1 MIIVY
6 HQNNKIVKVG
16 ATTKNVYSENKSIA
30 KNLIEI
36 AKQFPQDLIIWSHI
50 SLEPHLNIEKIDE
63 IFHQEKIMASYNLS
77 PNNFI
82 SDTIGYVDS
91 SPFLKINKEV
101 SYPTWMM
108 SSNVGGI
115 HASVLLL
122 LKNQIQIDADF
133 DYFLNSIAR
142 LGMSK
147 GLLCYSNP
155 KLLKDCSQI
164 FPKHKENKSLLFR
177 FVKQHY
183 KTRWIFLLFLNLFL
197 YKRTLVVFAF
207 LMSFFYKKRGLKID
221 TFHEIKAE
229 SNNKV
234 IEKGTI
240 DVIIPTIGRKK
251 YLYDTLKDISFQ
263 TFLPTSIIIV
273 EQNPVQDSITELDY
287 IVNEDWPFQIKHI
300 FTHQTGACNARNLAL
315 KEVKSEWVF
324 MADDDIRI
332 KSDFLEKTFEIIR
345 KEGFEQI
352 TLGCYQPDYP
362 LDKKI
367 KQKFQWGGFGSGCSM
382 VKAENI
388 KTLTYN
394 MSFEFGY
401 GEDSDFGMQLRNLGH
416 DILYSPKPEILHIKA
431 PIGGFRTKHILAWA
445 DEKIKP
451 KPSPT
456 VMLNKI
462 LNFTQEQ
469 IEGYRTVLF
478 FKYYKVQKIRNPL
491 RYYSNYKK
499 QWSKSQYWA
508 SKLNSKQ

>member
-16 ATTKNVYSENKSIA
+16 AKTKNVFSEKKSIA

-36 AKQFPQDLIIWSHI
+36 AEEFPQDLIIWSHI
-50 SLEPHLNIEKIDE
+50 SLEFYLNVEKIDE

-115 HASVLLL
+115 HASILLL
-122 LKNQIQIDADF
+122 LKNQIKIDPNF

-147 GLLCYSNP
+147 GLLCYSDP
-155 KLLKDCSQI
+155 KLLKDCPQI
-164 FPKHKENKSLLFR
+164 FPKYKEDKNLLFR

-183 KTRWIFLLFLNLFL
+183 KTRWIFLLFLDLFL
-197 YKRTLVVFAF
+197 YKRILAVFPF
-207 LMSFFYKKRGLKID
+207 LMCFFYKKRYLKTD
-221 TFHEIKAE
+221 TFHNIKTE
-229 SNNKV
+229 SKNKV
-234 IEKGTI
+234 IKEGTI

-251 YLYDTLKDISFQ
+251 YLYDTLKDFSLQ
-263 TFLPTSIIIV
+263 TFLPINIVIV
-273 EQNPVQDSITELDY
+273 EQNPVPETITELDY
-287 IVNEDWPFQIKHI
+287 ILNENWPFKIIHI

-332 KSDFLEKTFEIIR
+332 EADFLEETFQVIK

-352 TLGCYQPDYP
+352 TLGCYQPDYSSH
-362 LDKKI
+362 KKI
-367 KQKFQWGGFGSGCSM
+367 KQKFQWGSFGSGCSI
-382 VKAENI
+382 VKTENI
-388 KTLTYN
+388 KTLSYN

-401 GEDSDFGMQLRNLGH
+401 GEDGDFGMQLRNLGY
-416 DILYSPKPEILHIKA
+416 DIIYSPQPEILHLKA

-445 DEKIKP
+445 NEKIQP

-456 VMLNKI
+456 VMLYKV
-462 LNFTQEQ
+462 LHLTQEQ
-469 IEGYRTVLF
+469 IDGYRTVLF
-478 FKYYKVQKIRNPL
+478 FKYYRVQKTKNPIQ
-491 RYYSNYKK
+491 YYFNYKK
-499 QWSKSQYWA
+499 QWLQSLYWA
-508 SKLNSKQ
+508 NKLNS

>member
-6 HQNNKIVKVG
+6 HQNNKIVKVE
-16 ATTKNVYSENKSIA
+16 AKTKNVFFGSKSIA
-30 KNLIEI
+30 ENLIEI
-36 AKQFPQDLIIWSHI
+36 AEKFPQDLIIWCHI
-50 SLEPHLNIEKIDE
+50 SLESYLNIEKFNE
-63 IFHQEKIMASYNLS
+63 IFHQNKIMVSYSLS
-77 PNNFI
+77 PNSFI
-82 SDTIGYVDS
+82 SNNIGYIDS

-101 SYPTWMM
+101 SYPTWIM
-108 SSNVGGI
+108 SSHVGGI
-115 HASVLLL
+115 HASILLL
-122 LKNQIQIDADF
+122 LKNQIKADPNF
-133 DYFLNSIAR
+133 DYFLNSIAK
-142 LGMSK
+142 LGMPL

-155 KLLKDCSQI
+155 ELLKDCFEV
-164 FPKHKENKSLLFR
+164 FPKYKDDKSLLFR
-177 FVKQHY
+177 FAIQHY
-183 KTRWIFLLFLNLFL
+183 KTRWIFLLFLDLFL
-197 YKRTLVVFAF
+197 YKKTLAVFPF
-207 LMSFFYKKRGLKID
+207 LMCFFYKKRFLKTD
-221 TFHEIKAE
+221 TFQEVKTE

-234 IEKGTI
+234 IEKRTI

-251 YLYDTLKDISFQ
+251 YLFDTLKDLSLQ

-273 EQNPVQDSITELDY
+273 EQNPIQDSITELDY
-287 IVNEDWPFQIKHI
+287 IVNEEWPFQIKHI
-300 FTHQTGACNARNLAL
+300 FTHQTGACNARNLAM
-315 KEVKSEWVF
+315 KEVRSEWVF

-332 KSDFLEKTFEIIR
+332 EADFLEETFKIIK
-345 KEGFEQI
+345 KEGVEQI

-367 KQKFQWGGFGSGCSM
+367 KQKFQWGSFGSGCSI

-388 KTLTYN
+388 KTLSYN

-431 PIGGFRTKHILAWA
+431 PTGGFRTKHILAWA
-445 DEKIKP
+445 EEKIKP

-491 RYYSNYKK
+491 RYYSSYKK

-508 SKLNSKQ
+508 NKLNAKQ

>member
-1 MIIVY
+1 VIIVY

-16 ATTKNVYSENKSIA
+16 AKTENVFSENKSIA

-36 AKQFPQDLIIWSHI
+36 AEQFPQDLIIWSHI
-50 SLEPHLNIEKIDE
+50 SLESHLNVEKMDE

-77 PNNFI
+77 PNKFI
-82 SDTIGYVDS
+82 SNNVGYIDS

-115 HASVLLL
+115 NASILLL
-122 LKNQIQIDADF
+122 LKNQIKTDENF
-133 DYFLNSIAR
+133 DYFLNSIAK
-142 LGMSK
+142 LGMSL

-155 KLLKDCSQI
+155 KLLKNCTEI
-164 FPKHKENKSLLFR
+164 FPNYKDDKYLLFR

-183 KTRWIFLLFLNLFL
+183 KTRWIFLLFLDLFL
-197 YKRTLVVFAF
+197 YKRTLAVFPF
-207 LMSFFYKKRGLKID
+207 LMCFFYKKRNLKTD
-221 TFHEIKAE
+221 TFYEIKTE
-229 SNNKV
+229 SKNKV
-234 IEKGTI
+234 IKEGTL

-251 YLYDTLKDISFQ
+251 YLYDTLKDLSLQ
-263 TFLPTSIIIV
+263 TFLPDNIVVV
-273 EQNPVQDSITELDY
+273 EQNPIQDSITELNY
-287 IVNEDWPFQIKHI
+287 ILNEDWPFQIKHI
-300 FTHQTGACNARNLAL
+300 FTHQTGACNARNLAMR
-315 KEVKSEWVF
+315 EVKSEWVF

-332 KSDFLEKTFEIIR
+332 EPDFLEKTFRVIE

-352 TLGCYQPDYP
+352 TLSCYQPDYP
-362 LDKKI
+362 SHKKI
-367 KQKFQWGGFGSGCSM
+367 KQKFQWGSFGSGCSI

-388 KTLTYN
+388 KMLSYN

-416 DILYSPKPEILHIKA
+416 DILYSPKPEILHLKA

-445 DEKIKP
+445 DEKIQP

-456 VMLNKI
+456 VMLNKV

-478 FKYYKVQKIRNPL
+478 FKYYKSQKIKNPL
-491 RYYSNYKK
+491 RYYSSYKK

-508 SKLNSKQ
+508 NKLNNKK

>member
-16 ATTKNVYSENKSIA
+16 AKTKNVFSENKSIA
-30 KNLIEI
+30 ESLIEI
-36 AKQFPQDLIIWSHI
+36 AEQFSKDLIIWCHI
-50 SLEPHLNIEKIDE
+50 SLESHLNVEKIDE

-82 SDTIGYVDS
+82 SNNIGYVDS

-115 HASVLLL
+115 HASILLL
-122 LKNQIQIDADF
+122 LKNQIKIDADF

-147 GLLCYSNP
+147 GLLCYSAP
-155 KLLKDCSQI
+155 KLLKDCSQS
-164 FPKHKENKSLLFR
+164 FPKYKESKNLLFR

-183 KTRWIFLLFLNLFL
+183 KTRWVFLLFLDLFL
-197 YKRTLVVFAF
+197 YKRTFAF
-207 LMSFFYKKRGLKID
+207 FPFLMCFFYKKRYLKTD
-221 TFHEIKAE
+221 TFHEIKSE
-229 SNNKV
+229 SKNKV
-234 IEKGTI
+234 IEEGTI

-251 YLYDTLKDISFQ
+251 YLYDTLKDLSLQ
-263 TFLPTSIIIV
+263 TFLPASIVVV
-273 EQNPVQDSITELDY
+273 EQNPIQDSITELDY
-287 IVNEDWPFQIKHI
+287 ILNEDWPFQIKHI

-332 KSDFLEKTFEIIR
+332 EADFLKKTFEVIK
-345 KEGFEQI
+345 KEGVEQI
-352 TLGCYQPDYP
+352 TLGCYQPNYP
-362 LDKKI
+362 INKKI
-367 KQKFQWGGFGSGCSM
+367 KQKFQWGSFGSGCSI

-388 KTLTYN
+388 KTLSYN

-416 DILYSPKPEILHIKA
+416 DILYSPKPEILHLKA

-445 DEKIKP
+445 DERIQP

-491 RYYSNYKK
+491 QYYSSYKK

-508 SKLNSKQ
+508 NKLNAKK